1 MADEED
7 AVATQQLVI
16 SDAFPERDAELE
28 AIVQKY
34 NRAKSAAKKA
44 EDAVIARYDALKER
58 MRLLDLDVYHCYDTR
73 HRVEFKN
80 DDPTVKVKPVKEKD
94 PSPYRPSAADAVA

>member
-16 SDAFPERDAELE
+16 SDAFPNRDPELE
-28 AIVQKY
+28 ALVQKY
-34 NRAKSAAKKA
+34 NRAKAAQVKA
-44 EDAVIARYDALKER
+44 ADAVTSRYDQLKER
-58 MRLLDLDVYHCYDTR
+58 MRMLELDVYHCYDTR

-80 DDPTVKVKPVKEKD
+80 DDPTVKVKPVKESQ